1 MALGTGPQRLAE
13 FLEDN
18 WQATRA
24 GRGDVPPAIQH
35 QTGGEDPAL
44 NDGVLVVR
52 DRERVSVDNGKHDL
66 IHVYHPEAAPPTE
79 EDNGYK
85 EKRVVETVQVDIE
98 LTDRTDQSQDPPER
112 LSAEKRMVG
121 RRGDLAATDE
131 PPYPGIWGEVRY
143 LLETARRGLDEWDTV
158 RQSPVNVFLGHANA
172 NVSIN
177 VELEQIATNT
187 VQ

>member
-1 MALGTGPQRLAE
+1 MAQGTGPQRLVE
-13 FLEDN
+13 YLESN

-24 GRGDVPPAIQH
+24 GRGDVPDTIKF
-35 QTGGEDPAL
+35 QTGTEDPAL
-44 NDGVLVVR
+44 NRGVLVVR
-52 DRERVSVDNGKHDL
+52 DRERVAVDNGKHDL
-66 IHVYHPEAAPPTE
+66 IHVYHPEAAPPVH

-85 EKRVVETVQVDIE
+85 EVRVVETVQVDIE
-98 LTDRTDQSQDPPER
+98 LTDRPDPDDAAGR
-112 LSAEKRMVG
+112 LSAEERMVG
-121 RRGDLAATDE
+121 RRADVTDPDE

-143 LLETARRGLDEWDTV
+143 LLETIRRGLDEWDRV
-158 RQSPVNVFLGHANA
+158 AQDPVNVYLGHANA